1 MMTDEL
7 FAPAFGFSVNQ
18 NDDLIDG
25 SGAFALLKCPH
36 GTLNRSLRGDGI
48 VIGKALT

>member
-1 MMTDEL
+1 MMMDEL

-25 SGAFALLKCPH
+25 LRTFLLSKTPPWNFEPQ
-36 GTLNRSLRGDGI
+36 L
-48 VIGKALT
+48 AW